1 MPRTL
6 RHLVRLPHLRVM
18 AWLAWLML
26 AMAPVHAA
34 PGGMPDMAPAAGHAA
49 HQAHMSDGMHH
60 AMPVKSECCD
70 GQDHADHG
78 TMNTC
83 HCAATCSTV
92 LPVMAMTL
100 LSAVAPAV
108 LHVASLR
115 VIAPKLAHAPP
126 LRPPLVRI
134 SELT

>member
-1 MPRTL
+1 
-6 RHLVRLPHLRVM
+6 M

-26 AMAPVHAA
+26 ALAPVHAA
-34 PGGMPDMAPAAGHAA
+34 PGRMPGMAPAADHGVHLA
-49 HQAHMSDGMHH
+49 QMPDQMPH
-60 AMPVKSECCD
+60 AMPVKAECCD
-70 GQDHADHG
+70 GQDHTGQG
-78 TMNTC
+78 TTNTC
-83 HCAATCSTV
+83 HCAATCGTV

-115 VIAPKLAHAPP
+115 VIAPKIAHAPP
-126 LRPPLVRI
+126 LRPPLARV

>member
-26 AMAPVHAA
+26 ALAPVHAA
-34 PGGMPDMAPAAGHAA
+34 PGGMPGMVPAADHGVHL
-49 HQAHMSDGMHH
+49 AHMSDQMHH
-60 AMPVKSECCD
+60 TMPVKAECCD
-70 GQDHADHG
+70 GQDHAGHG
-78 TMNTC
+78 TTNTC
-83 HCAATCSTV
+83 HCAATCGTV

-108 LHVASLR
+108 LHVDSLR
-115 VIAPKLAHAPP
+115 AIAPKLAHAPP
-126 LRPPLVRI
+126 LRPPLLRI